1 MFGLVKAL
9 GVAKGA
15 MAVTVLTAVVA
26 AGAAQATL
34 PSQSANGQA
43 HATAGAANGQS
54 SQNNGPSTQGDTQKP
69 DTQAVTDQ
77 LATNQQRLLANLN
90 AVLQR
95 LTDAG
100 ANQHAIDA
108 LTNVIDKLTNDDIGL
123 NRAQQAV
130 TNQGGGPPAP
140 VPVPVVGNS
149 AATDHPT
156 PTSHPGRP

>member
-9 GVAKGA
+9 GVVKGA
-15 MAVTVLTAVVA
+15 AAVTVLTAVVA
-26 AGAAQATL
+26 AGAVQATL

-77 LATNQQRLLANLN
+77 LAANQQRLLANLN

-108 LTNVIDKLTNDDIGL
+108 LTKVIDKLTNDDIGL
-123 NRAQQAV
+123 NRAQEAV
-130 TNQGGGPPAP
+130 SNQGGGPPAP
-140 VPVPVVGNS
+140 VPASS
-149 AATDHPT
+149 AGTDHPT
-156 PTSHPGRP
+156 STNHPGRP